1 MPVRKLTASVL
12 CAGSMLTPI
21 AAAQDGGAPA
31 NAGQAQPEQVQPGQV
46 QPEEMITFPDFS
58 APVELR
64 VLVDFAASQLGINM
78 DIEGN
83 LSGTVALNA
92 PISFPK
98 SQLLTIVNA
107 LLEQRGFAIT
117 YDELTTFYR
126 VGPKGTVGAS
136 LGGGLATTRIIHTP
150 NIKPS
155 QIASTVSAIIGDAG
169 VKATYL
175 DDLSTIIITASP
187 RLADTYES
195 LIKRV
200 IEELSN
206 MKLMRIDVRFV
217 DAPTAIK
224 QIVELDSGQQQQ
236 SGPQIPGAQP
246 VIGGG
251 QGGTTPSGTHSN
263 LSGRLIVS
271 PQGNAIIFRGRE
283 DELVYVQNLLEVI
296 DRPNSIEMKRYY
308 TGTYT
313 SNIAKY
319 ASASGLGEVTQFETT
334 QQQAGL
340 APGFSFNPQTGQYEQ
355 QSSTIGGSR
364 IVADPNTGYTVYY
377 GTLEQQVAFGNI
389 VDTFKPENDIPVVRA
404 YRLRYAKAEQVAEIL
419 QAILSGQ
426 QQSGEIPLGAGGVG
440 QFPGQQPAIAAPP
453 GEGSEESF
461 SGVNVF
467 ATADIDNN
475 QIVVKAPI
483 RQQEEMR
490 KLIQE
495 KLDIRRAQVFLKAQ
509 IIAVNASED
518 FQLAFETQLINANGR
533 GGVFETNF
541 GLSAARDDVL
551 TPKTVLAGLQ
561 GATAALIKSQ
571 YVPIIVNALQ
581 RDVDG
586 RVIATPSILANDN
599 EPATVMSV
607 ETFPFLVQ
615 SQTTNS
621 TLSSFEEAEAG
632 TTFEVTPIIGDSGYV
647 TLEYSIEQSRFSG
660 SPPSEGAPPP
670 QASNTITGNSSV
682 PSGMTIVLGG
692 ISFKNLQDTVVKLP
706 LIGEIPLL
714 GLLFSDTQKIDQESI
729 IYVFITPEVIRDED
743 YRDLALLTKGPQ
755 AEVALD
761 PDLPPLKPVF
771 MEMYDVS
778 ADPVND
784 DAGLVRAREDE
795 GEQ

>member
-21 AAAQDGGAPA
+21 AAAQDGGAPV
-31 NAGQAQPEQVQPGQV
+31 NAGQAQPEQA

-195 LIKRV
+195 LIRRV
-200 IEELSN
+200 IEELGN
-206 MKLMRIDVRFV
+206 MKLMRIDVRYV
-217 DAPTAIK
+217 DAATAIK

-236 SGPQIPGAQP
+236 SGPVVPGAQP

-251 QGGTTPSGTHSN
+251 QVGTTPSGTHSN

-283 DELVYVQNLLEVI
+283 DELRHVQNLLEVI
-296 DRPNSIEMKRYY
+296 DRPNSIVMKRYY
-308 TGTYT
+308 TGTY
-313 SNIAKY
+313 SGNIARY
-319 ASASGLGEVTQFETT
+319 ASASGLGEVMQFEAA
-334 QQQAGL
+334 QQQQPGL

-355 QSSTIGGSR
+355 QRSSIGGSR

-377 GTLEQQVAFGNI
+377 GTPEQQAAFGDI

-426 QQSGEIPLGAGGVG
+426 EQSGEIPLGAGGVG

-453 GEGSEESF
+453 PGEGSEESF

-467 ATADIDNN
+467 ATPDIDNN
-475 QIVVKAPI
+475 QIVVRAPI

-490 KLIQE
+490 KLIQD

-660 SPPSEGAPPP
+660 APPSDGAPPP

-761 PDLPPLKPVF
+761 PDLPPLRPVF
-771 MEMYDVS
+771 MEMYDVP
-778 ADPVND
+778 ADPAND

-795 GEQ
+795 GDQ